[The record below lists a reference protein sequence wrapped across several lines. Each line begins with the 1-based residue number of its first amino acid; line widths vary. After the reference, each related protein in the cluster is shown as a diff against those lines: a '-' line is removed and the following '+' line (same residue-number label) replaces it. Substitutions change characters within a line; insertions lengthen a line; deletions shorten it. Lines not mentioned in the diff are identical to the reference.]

1 MSTTFQQLPES
12 TVALRNEYEISCP
25 FDIGDEI
32 VTITRAVT
40 DSPALLIKK
49 RVVSQIIVGGTIK
62 VVTDDGFQF
71 SREQCYSYKKL
82 IDSDYF
88 DLGNRF
94 CLLLTK
100 L

>member
-1 MSTTFQQLPES
+1 MTTLQQLPES
-12 TVALRNEYEISCP
+12 MVGLRNEYEISCP

-49 RVVSQIIVGGTIK
+49 RVVSQIVIGGTIK
-62 VVTDDGFQF
+62 VITDDGFQF
-71 SREQCYSYKKL
+71 SPEQCYSHKKL
-82 IDSDYF
+82 IDSHYF
-88 DLGNRF
+88 DLGKLF
-94 CLLLTK
+94 CSLLTK

>member
-1 MSTTFQQLPES
+1 MTTLQQLPES

-49 RVVSQIIVGGTIK
+49 RVVSQIVIGGTTK
-62 VVTDDGFQF
+62 VITDDGFQF
-71 SREQCYSYKKL
+71 TPEQCYSYDKL
-82 IDSDYF
+82 ANAYIAELGHMF
-88 DLGNRF
+88 DE
-94 CLLLTK
+94 LLARL
-100 L
+100 

>member
-1 MSTTFQQLPES
+1 MLQLLPES

-49 RVVSQIIVGGTIK
+49 RVVSQIVIGGTTK
-62 VVTDDGFQF
+62 VITDDGFQF
-71 SREQCYSYKKL
+71 TPAQCYSAQKL
-82 IDSDYF
+82 IDSELSILGHLF
-88 DLGNRF
+88 DE
-94 CLLLTK
+94 LLARL
-100 L
+100 